1 MPQFLESSPH
11 PLLCTLEPAEGTGR
25 AYLMLHSNCGL
36 KPLCLQEN
44 RTERS
49 SGTFGNNLV
58 AEQTQAATE
67 TFIACVLQTWTTNKP
82 NSCLWQAQSKR
93 LSEEKMDI
101 KPPWAEPLQLIS
113 NELFCQSDYEQPQPV
128 TFLWAV
134 PWTVTAYRLCSTSI
148 SSEGPISQV
157 LHRI

>member
-1 MPQFLESSPH
+1 MTYTSNTFRRKHMNKRSAQPDKRQKYMSNTVSLIPNDSQRQIPGRESGISENSLSTLQEEFHRVPVCKQRAVMPQFLESSPH
-11 PLLCTLEPAEGTGR
+11 PLLCTLVPAEGTGR
-25 AYLMLHSNCGL
+25 AYLTLHSNCGL

-82 NSCLWQAQSKR
+82 NSCL
-93 LSEEKMDI
+93 
-101 KPPWAEPLQLIS
+101 
-113 NELFCQSDYEQPQPV
+113 
-128 TFLWAV
+128 
-134 PWTVTAYRLCSTSI
+134 
-148 SSEGPISQV
+148 
-157 LHRI
+157 